1 MSDLNKILSDIVDKE
16 FWGPL
21 KEEGIEKDD
30 LELVDLTIEYSP
42 VQMNKDS
49 PPVEIKAHE
58 TRGGD
63 WIVEGYPFNP
73 VSETLLKVW
82 RYRYLM
88 NRKNP
93 LAHLWEK

>member
-1 MSDLNKILSDIVDKE
+1 MSDLNKLLEDLTEKE

-21 KEEGIEKDD
+21 REEGIEKED
-30 LELVDLTIEYSP
+30 LEFVMLDVEYSP
-42 VQMNKDS
+42 VQMSKDS
-49 PPVEIKAHE
+49 EPVKIVAHQ
-58 TRGGD
+58 TRGGG

-82 RYRYLM
+82 RYRYLK

-93 LAHLWEK
+93 FAHLWKK